1 MSDALTS
8 TDARTRTAAAIAT
21 AVSLAARHGLPVD
34 EPTVLNDGVNVVV
47 RPGRAPVVAR
57 VATLTRLLRPGTT
70 SFRRDVELA
79 GALAACGA
87 PVVSPTDLMPP
98 GPHEHGGTV
107 VSFWT
112 YVDVLPDRPTP
123 RQAAAAFADLQ
134 EALAEQPPSGRP
146 MDTPLDDLAAFLDR
160 ADRWGVEADRLAVL
174 RERLDALRPELVG
187 ERRQLHGDAYPGNL
201 LATPQGWRWTDLEDS
216 CSGPLAWDLACL
228 RATSRLDGRAALDA
242 LPEAPSDEELA
253 PWLALRR
260 LHGAAWAVVHA
271 QGHPQFADEAHRHL
285 DGVLSADAR

>member
-1 MSDALTS
+1 VSDAPTAP
-8 TDARTRTAAAIAT
+8 DARTRTAAAIAT
-21 AVSLAARHGLPVD
+21 AVSLAAQHGLPVD

-70 SFRRDVELA
+70 TFRRDVELA
-79 GALAACGA
+79 GALAARGA
-87 PVVSPTDLMPP
+87 PVVAPTDLMPP

-112 YVDVLPDRPTP
+112 YVDVLPERPTP
-123 RQAAAAFADLQ
+123 GQAAASFAELQ
-134 EALAEQPPSGRP
+134 DALTDQPPTGRP
-146 MDTPLDDLAAFLDR
+146 LDTPLDDLAAFLDR
-160 ADRWGVEADRLAVL
+160 ADRWGVDAGQLDVL
-174 RERLDALRPELVG
+174 RERLDALRPHLAG

-216 CSGPLAWDLACL
+216 CSGPVLWDFACL

-242 LPEAPSDEELA
+242 LPSAPSDEELA
-253 PWLALRR
+253 PFLALRR

-271 QGHPQFADEAHRHL
+271 QGHPEFAEDAHQYL
-285 DGVLSADAR
+285 AKVLAAER

>member
-1 MSDALTS
+1 VSGGPTAADAHM
-8 TDARTRTAAAIAT
+8 RTAAAVAA
-21 AVSLAARHGLPVD
+21 AVSLAAQHGLPVD
-34 EPTVLNDGVNVVV
+34 DPVVLHDGVNVVV

-57 VATLTRLLRPGTT
+57 VATLTRLLRPHTT
-70 SFRRDVELA
+70 TFRRDVELA
-79 GALAACGA
+79 GALAARGA
-87 PVVSPTDLMPP
+87 PVVSPSDLMPP

-112 YVDVLPDRPTP
+112 YVDVRPDRPTA
-123 RQAAAAFADLQ
+123 RQAAAAFAQLQ

-146 MDTPLDDLAAFLDR
+146 LDTPLDDLAAFLERGDG
-160 ADRWGVEADRLAVL
+160 WGVATDQLSVLRDRL
-174 RERLDALRPELVG
+174 DDLRPRLAG
-187 ERRQLHGDAYPGNL
+187 EQQQLHGDAHPGNL
-201 LATPQGWRWTDLEDS
+201 LATPQGWRWTDQEDS

-260 LHGAAWAVVHA
+260 LHGAAWAIVHA
-271 QGHPQFADEAHRHL
+271 QGHPQFAEDAHRHL
-285 DGVLSADAR
+285 GDVLATRG